1 MKMISFMIF
10 CYVWFLICSEE
21 NSSALIRFSVPED
34 HHVCLRCGGSD
45 RSRVVWTHR
54 DRDREQ
60 VVPVTEHGSDDANE
74 ELQRHLLLSD
84 GGLCLLRL
92 DESDG
97 GEYQCDGE
105 LVAELQV
112 LTGLDFAVA
121 SGRTL
126 LVPCSHSPRP
136 RKRWFR
142 RRSGGRR
149 QLIFTRFRNGTSRP
163 EEEGEGGR
171 GRLRFENDALQ
182 IQDLQPGDAGEYQ
195 CNGEMQ
201 ARVSVLTVHPEP
213 TSLRSTSP
221 ATSAAVTTGLVESK
235 KKKKTTERTLLMVAV
250 VGLGLMIVLM
260 SVFCVLLSSLCSRRR
275 RSHAA
280 ARKRDDTVLQTRTTL
295 DAPTEWEES
304 QMIHYASLGRPD
316 WSQRPSRT
324 PPDQD
329 RDKVI
334 YSSVITRPAVRH
346 TPVT

>member
-97 GEYQCDGE
+97 GEYQ
-105 LVAELQV
+105 
-112 LTGLDFAVA
+112 
-121 SGRTL
+121 
-126 LVPCSHSPRP
+126 P

-201 ARVSVLTVHPEP
+201 ARVSVLTGP
-213 TSLRSTSP
+213 
-221 ATSAAVTTGLVESK
+221 
-235 KKKKTTERTLLMVAV
+235 
-250 VGLGLMIVLM
+250 
-260 SVFCVLLSSLCSRRR
+260 SS
-275 RSHAA
+275 
-280 ARKRDDTVLQTRTTL
+280 
-295 DAPTEWEES
+295 
-304 QMIHYASLGRPD
+304 
-316 WSQRPSRT
+316 
-324 PPDQD
+324 
-329 RDKVI
+329 
-334 YSSVITRPAVRH
+334 
-346 TPVT
+346 